1 MIADWIQTFQ
11 VITPTTSTSNF
22 IIMDTN
28 DASQDL
34 GSAFLTNDA
43 QFIVQS
49 DGN

>member
-1 MIADWIQTFQ
+1 
-11 VITPTTSTSNF
+11 
-22 IIMDTN
+22 MDAS

-49 DGN
+49 DGER